1 MEDPWGQIVRAD
13 DMSPKQLAA
22 LLEDPRPQVC
32 ERRRRALA
40 AGGAESVA
48 VLGSL
53 LDASGSFVAK
63 EHAIF
68 ALAANDDPSAILP
81 LRKALGAS
89 DPDLLIP
96 AVRALAMRRDA
107 GSTLALERL
116 LMHAAPAVRL
126 SAAEGLAE
134 VGSLSSVGALWQA
147 LAAASDPMLEHA
159 LIYAAGQL
167 ADVSALHRALQ
178 QSDPKVQKA
187 ALLLLDQP
195 PRPPD
200 ALDHHAVVARLNS
213 PNAELRKAAREIL
226 ARHPE
231 WAGHSIDFLRRLLT
245 MPEISQQEQKELG
258 DLLRAFQT
266 DEQVQALVAAA
277 IRNEDGKFHD
287 KQREWLLEFISRT
300 TLAKVP
306 PVWIDSL
313 AVLVDRGPPDIR
325 MAAVRCAAVLQ
336 ISELDDRLQ
345 RLANSSSEP
354 SELRREALRATVRR
368 HPMLR
373 PESFRLL
380 IQDLSKDAD
389 PLLRLGAAETFGKTT
404 LDGNQLT
411 ELLRKVDGDALITPA
426 GLLPMLQRSLT
437 SNTSRIALEYLEESI
452 QGGWQPEPDAIAD
465 IVDKLAKR
473 DRPRLETALQ
483 TTQGSVEERQARL
496 ADFQPLL
503 DGGNAERGRDVF
515 LSKKA
520 ACSTCHRV
528 GADGG
533 QIGPDLTR
541 IGAIRAGRDMIESIV
556 YPSSTIAQEFEQ
568 YEIVTTDGRMISG
581 MLTQQTAD
589 SVFVRDSSGA
599 ETRVHKDDIDEMDR
613 QATSMM
619 PEGMDRL
626 LTREE
631 LRDLLAFLQGQK

>member
-1 MEDPWGQIVRAD
+1 
-13 DMSPKQLAA
+13 
-22 LLEDPRPQVC
+22 
-32 ERRRRALA
+32 
-40 AGGAESVA
+40 
-48 VLGSL
+48 
-53 LDASGSFVAK
+53 
-63 EHAIF
+63 
-68 ALAANDDPSAILP
+68 
-81 LRKALGAS
+81 
-89 DPDLLIP
+89 
-96 AVRALAMRRDA
+96 
-107 GSTLALERL
+107 
-116 LMHAAPAVRL
+116 
-126 SAAEGLAE
+126 
-134 VGSLSSVGALWQA
+134 
-147 LAAASDPMLEHA
+147 
-159 LIYAAGQL
+159 
-167 ADVSALHRALQ
+167 
-178 QSDPKVQKA
+178 
-187 ALLLLDQP
+187 
-195 PRPPD
+195 
-200 ALDHHAVVARLNS
+200 
-213 PNAELRKAAREIL
+213 
-226 ARHPE
+226 
-231 WAGHSIDFLRRLLT
+231 
-245 MPEISQQEQKELG
+245 
-258 DLLRAFQT
+258 
-266 DEQVQALVAAA
+266 
-277 IRNEDGKFHD
+277 
-287 KQREWLLEFISRT
+287 
-300 TLAKVP
+300 
-306 PVWIDSL
+306 
-313 AVLVDRGPPDIR
+313 
-325 MAAVRCAAVLQ
+325 
-336 ISELDDRLQ
+336 
-345 RLANSSSEP
+345 
-354 SELRREALRATVRR
+354 
-368 HPMLR
+368 MLR

-380 IQDLSKDAD
+380 IEDLSKDAD